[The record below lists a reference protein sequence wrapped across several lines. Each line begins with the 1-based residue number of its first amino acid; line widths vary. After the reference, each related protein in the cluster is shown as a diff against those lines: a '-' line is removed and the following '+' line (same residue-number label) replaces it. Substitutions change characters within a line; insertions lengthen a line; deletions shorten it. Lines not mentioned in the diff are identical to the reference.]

1 MNPKSDQSYS
11 IGANSDLLTF
21 GTKSLS
27 EKQTKL
33 EADHDAVDRVRS
45 AQVRF
50 QKYWRR
56 FWSCYLVG
64 IVIFLAIFLPV
75 FSLSTFGIKSQSE
88 KQTKLEADHDGVGH
102 VRSAHA
108 KFIKHCRRFWCCYLA
123 AIVIFLAI
131 VLPVFFLAIIPAIAQ
146 RIVDNTTLHVYSAQI
161 LSPNADQFTFILH
174 ISLDVPRGLRIR
186 TDPLN
191 LSLFNRDVT
200 PMEPYLTVALPGYSL
215 RGKTELSIT
224 RNVTD
229 ILNMKQFVNTLASA
243 VYNKSF
249 TISAKGST
257 IGHLGA
263 LKTPLIVDKD
273 IELKGLNKLSGFSI
287 DSARLIIPKEADGT
301 NLVGVVILPNYSVF
315 TFALGKVTLNLQSS
329 DMVIGQ
335 ATLENVVLKPGNNS
349 VSLRGQ
355 LDMDT
360 VIDNLPAILST
371 PKSVLMDGE
380 LELTA
385 SGNSTIYDGKHIAYY
400 EKLLNNLNITIRV
413 PILMILLD
421 TMRGLIDTTGLGD
434 GNGINIATIMGDLSK
449 AVDTSLAARSPQSF
463 VDGCDPVISTN
474 LGN

>member
-1 MNPKSDQSYS
+1 MNSKSNQSYS
-11 IGANSDLLTF
+11 LGANRNLLTF

-27 EKQTKL
+27 EKQIKL

-45 AQVRF
+45 AQLAAISSSYSPRLSLSSLSTFGTKSHSEKQTKLEADHDAVGRVRSAHAKF
-50 QKYWRR
+50 EKHCRR
-56 FWSCYLVG
+56 FWCCYLVG

-75 FSLSTFGIKSQSE
+75 F
-88 KQTKLEADHDGVGH
+88 
-102 VRSAHA
+102 
-108 KFIKHCRRFWCCYLA
+108 
-123 AIVIFLAI
+123 
-131 VLPVFFLAIIPAIAQ
+131 FLAIIPAIAQ
-146 RIVDNTTLHVYSAQI
+146 GIVDNTALHVYSAQI
-161 LSPNADQFTFILH
+161 LNPNADQFTLILH
-174 ISLDVPRGLRIR
+174 TSLDVPPGLRIR
-186 TDPLN
+186 TEPLN

-200 PMEPYLTVALPGYSL
+200 PMEPYLTFALPAYSL
-215 RGKTELSIT
+215 RGKTNLSIT

-243 VYNKSF
+243 TYNKSF

-263 LKTPLIVDKD
+263 LKTPLTVDKD
-273 IELKGLNKLSGFSI
+273 IELNGLDKLSGFSI
-287 DSARLIIPKEADGT
+287 DSARLVIPKEADGT
-301 NLVGVVILPNYSVF
+301 NLVGVVIFPNYSVF

-335 ATLENVVLKPGNNS
+335 ATIENVVLKPGNNS

-371 PKSVLMDGE
+371 PKSALMDGE

-385 SGNSTIYDGKHIAYY
+385 SGNSTIYDGNHIAYY
-400 EKLLNNLNITIRV
+400 EKLLNNLTITTRV

-421 TMRGLIDTTGLGD
+421 TVRGLIDTTGLGVV
-434 GNGINIATIMGDLSK
+434 MG
-449 AVDTSLAARSPQSF
+449 
-463 VDGCDPVISTN
+463 
-474 LGN
+474 

>member
-45 AQVRF
+45 AQF
-50 QKYWRR
+50 A
-56 FWSCYLVG
+56 
-64 IVIFLAIFLPV
+64 AIPSSYSLRL
-75 FSLSTFGIKSQSE
+75 SLS
-88 KQTKLEADHDGVGH
+88 
-102 VRSAHA
+102 
-108 KFIKHCRRFWCCYLA
+108 
-123 AIVIFLAI
+123 
-131 VLPVFFLAIIPAIAQ
+131 FLAIIPAIAR

-360 VIDNLPAILST
+360 VIDNLPVILST
-371 PKSVLMDGE
+371 PKSALMDGE
-380 LELTA
+380 LELNA

-400 EKLLNNLNITIRV
+400 EKLLNNLTITTKV

-421 TMRGLIDTTGLGD
+421 TVRGLLDTTGLGD
-434 GNGINIATIMGDLSK
+434 GNGINITTIMGDMSK
-449 AVDTSLAARSPQSF
+449 VMDTALAARSLKF
-463 VDGCDPVISTN
+463 FMDGCDPVISTN
-474 LGN
+474 LKN